1 VKTRRCVMDRLQPE
15 KAAEMLKKRG
25 VEVTVEQAAMIL
37 EFLRMLADIVV
48 ADYLEKHW

>member
-1 VKTRRCVMDRLQPE
+1 MDRLQPE
-15 KAAEMLKKRG
+15 KAAEMLRQRG
-25 VEVTVEQAAMIL
+25 VEVTVEQATIIL